1 MTATAPR
8 IVAAIDVGTNSVK
21 IIVVDASA
29 DCERLLYENTL
40 ITRLGEGM
48 QAYGMRLKEAA
59 IRRTLDAL
67 EELVQQARA
76 YGAEQIA
83 AVGTAALREAQNR
96 AEFLQRAQERLGLTI
111 EIISGQEEARLSY
124 LAVRRDPM
132 WRESPHLTVV
142 DIGGGSTEVI
152 VGASDGKNIAFR
164 VSLDMGAVRLT
175 ERFLRS
181 DPPTLAQLDG
191 ASRAIRE
198 ALEHLPVTV
207 RHRPCTLVGVG
218 GTIANLA
225 AIDKGGVQSAEE
237 LHHHVIPVT
246 RLEQIL
252 RRLATL
258 SIEERKTVPGLEPAR
273 ADIIV
278 AGALILSLLLSHL
291 EAEQIAVSIRGLR
304 WGLLY
309 DRFCN
314 KASP

>member
-21 IIVVDASA
+21 IIVVDATA
-29 DCERLLYENTL
+29 GCERLLYENTL
-40 ITRLGEGM
+40 ICRLGEGM

-59 IRRTLDAL
+59 IRRTLEAL

-76 YGAEQIA
+76 HGAQQIA

-96 AEFLQRAQERLGLTI
+96 DEFLQRAQERLGIPI
-111 EIISGQEEARLSY
+111 EVISGTEEARLSY

-132 WRESPHLTVV
+132 WRESPRLMVV

-152 VGASDGKNIAFR
+152 VGDSAGKDIAFR
-164 VSLDMGAVRLT
+164 VSLEVGAVRLT

-191 ASRAIRE
+191 ASQAVRA
-198 ALEHLPVTV
+198 ALEHLPATL
-207 RHRPCTLVGVG
+207 RQRPCTLVGVG

-225 AIDKGGVQSAEE
+225 AIDKGGVQSATE
-237 LHHHVIPVT
+237 LHHHVIPVA
-246 RLEQIL
+246 RLDQIL

-258 SIEERKTVPGLEPAR
+258 SIEERKTIPGLEPAR

-309 DRFCN
+309 DRFCHET
-314 KASP
+314 SS

>member
-8 IVAAIDVGTNSVK
+8 IAAAIDVGTNSVK

-96 AEFLQRAQERLGLTI
+96 TEFLQRAQERLGLTI

-124 LAVRRDPM
+124 LAVRRDPV

-152 VGASDGKNIAFR
+152 VGASEGKNIAFR

-225 AIDKGGVQSAEE
+225 AIDKGGVQSAQE

-246 RLEQIL
+246 RTGTDFAPTRHPVH
-252 RRLATL
+252 RREKDG
-258 SIEERKTVPGLEPAR
+258 SGAR
-273 ADIIV
+273 AGTCRYHCGRS
-278 AGALILSLLLSHL
+278 A
-291 EAEQIAVSIRGLR
+291 
-304 WGLLY
+304 Y
-309 DRFCN
+309 PF
-314 KASP
+314 ASPLSPRGRTDSRKHSRPSLGFAVRPFLQ